1 MVSTPDFESGNP
13 SSNLGRTSS
22 KISSNLETRLILRK
36 CSNRTNEFP
45 FRQLGLM
52 MPELSKFIYKS
63 TFLVSS

>member
-1 MVSTPDFESGNP
+1 MVNTQDFESGNP
-13 SSNLGRTSS
+13 TSNLDRNYSEN
-22 KISSNLETRLILRK
+22 ISNLDTGLILRK

-45 FRQLGLM
+45 FKQPGSM